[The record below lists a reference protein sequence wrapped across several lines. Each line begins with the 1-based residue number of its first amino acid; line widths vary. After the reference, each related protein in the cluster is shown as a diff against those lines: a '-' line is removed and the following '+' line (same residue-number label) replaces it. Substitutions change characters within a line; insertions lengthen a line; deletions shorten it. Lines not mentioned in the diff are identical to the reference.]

1 MLPGASVQ
9 VTKGVE
15 IERGAATIFDE
26 QVPPDKPTMTTPAAR
41 EAEFAHAL
49 EVARG
54 AEVTVLVMGEAQTMN
69 GERASRAS
77 LSLPGDQERLME
89 AVVALGKPVVLVLL
103 TGRPLDITWASQHV
117 PAILN
122 AWYPGSEGGHA
133 VARLL
138 FGDVNPGGHLPLT
151 WPRSA
156 GQEPLFY
163 NTNLTQIPDDPDGRY
178 WDLSSKPLY
187 PFGFGL
193 SYSDMEVNDLKLDS
207 ATLRKDGRLQVTVAV
222 TNHSQREGAEVVQL
236 YTHQRAG
243 STSRPVRELKAYR
256 KVIVASGATQTVEL
270 DLHAAD
276 LTYWSSSKRQWVLE
290 PGVFDVW
297 VGTDCTN
304 GSHGTFTLAE

>member
-1 MLPGASVQ
+1 M
-9 VTKGVE
+9 
-15 IERGAATIFDE
+15 
-26 QVPPDKPTMTTPAAR
+26 PPDKPTLTTPAAR

-77 LSLPGDQERLME
+77 LSLPGDQERLLE
-89 AVVALGKPVVLVLL
+89 AVVGLGKPVVLVLL

-138 FGDVNPGGHLPLT
+138 FGDANPSGHLPLT

-193 SYSDMEVNDLKLDS
+193 SYSEMEVNDLKLDS
-207 ATLRKDGRLQVTVAV
+207 ATLRKDGRLRVAV
-222 TNHSQREGAEVVQL
+222 ALTNHSQRNGAEVVQL

-256 KVIVASGATQTVEL
+256 KVVVAAGATQTVEL
-270 DLHAAD
+270 DLRAAD

-304 GSHGTFTLAE
+304 GSHGTFTLVD